1 MRYIQNLKLKRYK
14 SDDRPETSQNEEY
27 ADCKEEETGKCSKS
41 NEDDVDTPTSDDNE
55 GEGSPSHSTDAVDD

>member
-27 ADCKEEETGKCSKS
+27 ADCKEEETVKCSDE
-41 NEDDVDTPTSDDNE
+41 NDVDTPISDDNE
-55 GEGSPSHSTDAVDD
+55 VEGSPSHSTDAVDD